1 MSNINSLCMIDDIMS
16 MVHNNYY
23 LHLIADNCRQP
34 IQAILV
40 EIDSL
45 TQRCFRGTT
54 IASLRNHTDSQARS
68 SNRPTVGGNGRNRI
82 IAHNNTGNDT
92 NRPVVVADFRVSPRS
107 GMAESCL

>member
-1 MSNINSLCMIDDIMS
+1 MSQCNIMT

-23 LHLIADNCRQP
+23 LHRLAGVCRQAT
-34 IQAILV
+34 QALSV

-68 SNRPTVGGNGRNRI
+68 SNRPTVGGNGRNRNTAQI
-82 IAHNNTGNDT
+82 NTGNDT
-92 NRPVVVADFRVSPRS
+92 NRPVVVADLRVSPRS

>member
-1 MSNINSLCMIDDIMS
+1 MSNINWLCMIDNIVP

-23 LHLIADNCRQP
+23 LHRLAGVCRQAT
-34 IQAILV
+34 QALSV

-54 IASLRNHTDSQARS
+54 IASPRNHTDSQARS
-68 SNRPTVGGNGRNRI
+68 SNRPTVGGNGRNRNTAQI
-82 IAHNNTGNDT
+82 NTGNDT
-92 NRPVVVADFRVSPRS
+92 YRPVVVADLRVSPRS

>member
-1 MSNINSLCMIDDIMS
+1 MSNINRLCMIGNMIS

-23 LHLIADNCRQP
+23 LHLVADGCRQP
-34 IQAILV
+34 IPAILI

-68 SNRPTVGGNGRNRI
+68 SNRPTVGGNGRNRNTAQI
-82 IAHNNTGNDT
+82 NTGNDT
-92 NRPVVVADFRVSPRS
+92 NRPVVVADLRVSPRS

>member
-1 MSNINSLCMIDDIMS
+1 MSNINWLCMIDNIVP

-23 LHLIADNCRQP
+23 LHRLAGVCRQAT
-34 IQAILV
+34 QALSV

-54 IASLRNHTDSQARS
+54 IASLKDYTDSQARS
-68 SNRPTVGGNGRNRI
+68 SNRPTVGGNGRNRNTAQI
-82 IAHNNTGNDT
+82 NTGNDT
-92 NRPVVVADFRVSPRS
+92 YRPVVVADLRVSPRS